1 MAISLIFPVF
11 TKNFIPVTD
20 CTPLKSQVPVKGKQF
35 PSCAVFL
42 PCPERVVLLEAK
54 GSNIV
59 KSNLTP
65 TFSLSSSCSVVYSQ
79 TASPVFRLLTTVL
92 LSEGVTRK

>member
-1 MAISLIFPVF
+1 MSQA
-11 TKNFIPVTD
+11 
-20 CTPLKSQVPVKGKQF
+20 PLKGKQF

-42 PCPERVVLLEAK
+42 PCPERVVLPEAK

-65 TFSLSSSCSVVYSQ
+65 CLELSSSSAVVNSQCPSAVCS
-79 TASPVFRLLTTVL
+79 LLTTVV
-92 LSEGVTRK
+92 LSEGVIKKW